1 MFLDYVDKKSGKI
14 VVLTLDGGNGWAL
27 FKASHESVTNEGMII
42 SKAEK
47 IIQKSLFQ

>member
-1 MFLDYVDKKSGKI
+1 MWTKKVAKSLFLHLMEEMDEHF
-14 VVLTLDGGNGWAL
+14 L